1 MNIACITYRDWA
13 IDIYEKINEVYKD
26 QHNFL
31 IWKTKNEFDA
41 GALKI
46 FQPDMILWYGWSWI
60 VEDTFVNDYES
71 IMLHP
76 TPLPKYRGGSPIQ
89 NQIINGET
97 LGAVS
102 LFRMTKGLDK
112 GDIYQQL
119 PLSLTGTLDEI
130 FLRISDLG
138 FAATCNIIEGNY
150 TLTPQNHSRSTYF
163 KRRTP
168 KDSEITIEELQT
180 ESAQFLYNKIRMLN
194 DPYPNAY
201 IKTFDGEKLFLI
213 KAKKSIKLRNN
224 NDES

>member
-26 QHNFL
+26 EHNFL

-41 GALKI
+41 DKLKK
-46 FQPDMILWYGWSWI
+46 FKPDLILWYGWSWI
-60 VEDTFVNDYES
+60 VEDAFVNDYES

-97 LGAVS
+97 IGAVS
-102 LFRMTKGLDK
+102 LFRMAEGLDK

-119 PLSLTGTLDEI
+119 TLSLTGTLNEI
-130 FLRISDLG
+130 FRRISDLG

-150 TLTPQNHSRSTYF
+150 TLTPQDDSKSTYY
-163 KRRTP
+163 KRRSP
-168 KDSEITIEELQT
+168 EDSEITQHELKNT
-180 ESAQFLYNKIRMLN
+180 SAEYLNNKIRMLN

-201 IKTFDGEKLFLI
+201 IKTADGKKLFI
-213 KAKKSIKLRNN
+213 IESKLNSN
-224 NDES
+224 EK